1 MSRIGKR
8 PVAIPAGVKVA
19 IDGQVV
25 TVHGPKGAL
34 SCPIHPVITARID
47 DGSIVVERRT
57 EGKLGRSLHG
67 LTRSL
72 IANMIQGVTMGFSK
86 ALDIQG
92 VGYRAEVQGANLTL
106 VLGFSHP
113 IILQTPPGIQVDVQ
127 NQTRIVVSGIDKQL
141 VGQVAAIIRSFK
153 KPEPYKG
160 KGIRYEGEQVRR
172 KAGKTGV

>member
-8 PVAIPAGVKVA
+8 PITIPAGVQVA
-19 IDGQVV
+19 IEGQVV
-25 TVHGPKGAL
+25 KVHGPKGEL
-34 SCPIHPVITARID
+34 SCPVHPAIAAHVD
-47 DGSIVVERRT
+47 DGNIVVERGD
-57 EGKLGRSLHG
+57 ESKFGRSLHG

-72 IANMIQGVTMGFSK
+72 IANMIQGVTAGFSK
-86 ALDIQG
+86 ALEIQG
-92 VGYRAEVQGANLTL
+92 IGYRAEVQGPNLTL

-113 IILQTPPGIQVDVQ
+113 IIFQAPPGIRLEVV
-127 NQTRIVVSGIDKQL
+127 NQTRIMVSGIDKQL